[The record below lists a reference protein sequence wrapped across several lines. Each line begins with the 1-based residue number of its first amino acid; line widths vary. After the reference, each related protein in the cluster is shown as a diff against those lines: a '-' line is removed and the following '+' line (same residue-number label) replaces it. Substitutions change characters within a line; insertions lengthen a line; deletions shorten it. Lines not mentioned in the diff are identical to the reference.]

1 MQRVLTIAIGLT
13 IVATTPTATYG
24 QDERPRSPAG
34 RSATQIGGGYYD
46 GQLGYVGG
54 QWIEITY
61 GRPIRRGRDI
71 FSPDDF
77 VEHLNDGAPVW
88 RAGANV
94 STRLINDVA
103 LELGGTVI
111 PAGDYTVFIEL
122 ARDEW
127 TLIIS
132 TYRALRSETD
142 RGNAPAL
149 FGAFDYTRDRDLVR
163 VPMALETL
171 PHRYDQLRWEF
182 VDITPTT
189 GRLALVWDDHIAS
202 VPFTVSQP

>member
-1 MQRVLTIAIGLT
+1 M
-13 IVATTPTATYG
+13 
-24 QDERPRSPAG
+24 
-34 RSATQIGGGYYD
+34 
-46 GQLGYVGG
+46 
-54 QWIEITY
+54 
-61 GRPIRRGRDI
+61 
-71 FSPDDF
+71 
-77 VEHLNDGAPVW
+77 
-88 RAGANV
+88 
-94 STRLINDVA
+94 
-103 LELGGTVI
+103 ELGGTVI

-182 VDITPTT
+182 IDITPTT